1 MGCANL
7 QYTIQQFIHKLSKH
21 ASIVHG
27 KIVHLENY
35 TLRNKRPS
43 CCSIEHTFFQDITW
57 NIAVFSR
64 LIRVVQKNRPILL
77 FIPKV
82 CFTIFSIFLR
92 WCRQQTCQILLIP
105 IWIQLDNSTTQQPIK
120 IIEAYFAAKS
130 VLLTQRKCRKDFEKN
145 NVPDRR
151 TIQRLM
157 ARFRETESM
166 ADVSQRP
173 QWSTSFKSF
182 KSNKPGSF
190 SIVGRFSCFIL
201 ISLPPQ
207 DLSFERKE
215 LNVIMEDPQNWCSRN
230 NSFFERQRVDFLGD
244 SSRRRRKSWI
254 FSGIMLN
261 DERCRSLWASATFF
275 VFRNLAT
282 KRWIILLS
290 GILFLPKSLL
300 HCHCV
305 RRTDFVAKYA
315 SMIFIR
321 CCVV

>member
-1 MGCANL
+1 M
-7 QYTIQQFIHKLSKH
+7 HKLSKH

-92 WCRQQTCQILLIP
+92 WCRQQTCQILLMP

-120 IIEAYFAAKS
+120 IIEAYFATKS

-190 SIVGRFSCFIL
+190 SIVGR
-201 ISLPPQ
+201 ISSQ
-207 DLSFERKE
+207 
-215 LNVIMEDPQNWCSRN
+215 NVSP
-230 NSFFERQRVDFLGD
+230 
-244 SSRRRRKSWI
+244 
-254 FSGIMLN
+254 
-261 DERCRSLWASATFF
+261 A
-275 VFRNLAT
+275 
-282 KRWIILLS
+282 
-290 GILFLPKSLL
+290 LF
-300 HCHCV
+300 
-305 RRTDFVAKYA
+305 
-315 SMIFIR
+315 
-321 CCVV
+321 